1 MIAAHP
7 LAEHSAI
14 PTATPSPVIAP
25 RIRLQFNS
33 DFHRRT
39 AVLAALCVVSLLS
52 GCGGTPR
59 PPTSPADAA
68 SPTVPASDLPLLN
81 QARPPHFT
89 GVTFWSWPDVQG
101 FYHQRDD
108 RPAWTGDRAATRD
121 LLSVLRSTDQ
131 EGLEPAD
138 YHLDAIEQ
146 RLKTSFPT
154 TAEREQLELLLTD
167 AALRYAHDQQRGRYE
182 PRAMDPQW
190 LIPRPAPSD
199 DTSALQTALAKQQL
213 AAWLATLPPPH
224 RNYAQLKVALAHYRT
239 LAAQADWP
247 VLATGDKLA
256 PGQRDARVAT
266 LRRRMT
272 LDGDYQPRERD
283 DPRRYDAA
291 LANAVRQF
299 QIQQGLDSDGVIG
312 DSTRRALNIS
322 ATQRVAQLRA
332 NLERWRWLPRP
343 FETHYIRVNMPAF
356 VLQVM
361 EDDQPVLSMQVI
373 VGRQLR
379 STPAMTS
386 QLTHIIFNP
395 YWTIPPSI
403 AGKDILPKLRS
414 DPAFLSAQNIQV
426 FADWNTKTPIDPQTI
441 DWSQYSEK
449 HFPFRLRQQPGPK
462 NSLGQVKFLLPNP
475 YGIYLHDTPSRALF
489 HKSVRAFS
497 SGCIRLQKPNELA
510 QYLLRDNPRW
520 NPDAIAAVIADGTTR
535 TVTLL
540 TPEPV
545 YLLYM
550 TAWSDADS
558 VVQFRDDIYERDQ
571 RLEARFENVN
581 Y

>member
-1 MIAAHP
+1 M
-7 LAEHSAI
+7 
-14 PTATPSPVIAP
+14 
-25 RIRLQFNS
+25 
-33 DFHRRT
+33 
-39 AVLAALCVVSLLS
+39 
-52 GCGGTPR
+52 
-59 PPTSPADAA
+59 
-68 SPTVPASDLPLLN
+68 PASDLPLLN